1 MQGGMNN
8 ELWLSHASEI
18 EPQMRLQERI
28 WDELHWESPADT
40 TDVSVWVED
49 SVATLTGTVPSY
61 RARITIQEAT
71 ERVRGVHGV
80 LNQLSVVLPV
90 ADSRSDSSLAAA
102 VANALEWDIRVPH
115 VRVSVRVEG
124 GWVTLAGSVERQ
136 CQRSGAEDAVSHLTG
151 VHGIRNEIVVEPAQ
165 GAPDLERRVKDALDR
180 VELHG
185 SHVSVETHDRS
196 VTLRGRVHSL
206 AERQTV
212 ERAVWGTPGVAGV
225 EDLLTVR

>member
-18 EPQMRLQERI
+18 EPQMHLQDRI
-28 WDELHWESPADT
+28 WDELRWESPTDIAD
-40 TDVSVWVED
+40 VNVWVED
-49 SVATLTGTVPSY
+49 FVATLTGTVPSY
-61 RARITIQEAT
+61 DARIAMQQAT
-71 ERVRGVHGV
+71 ERVRGLHGV
-80 LNQLSVVLPV
+80 SNQLHVVLPV
-90 ADSRSDSSLAAA
+90 ANCRSDGTLAAA

-115 VRVSVRVEG
+115 VELSVRVED

-136 CQRSGAEDAVSHLTG
+136 FQRSAAEEEVCHLTG
-151 VHGIRNEIVVEPAQ
+151 VQGIHNEIVVEPAQ
-165 GAPDLERRVKDALDR
+165 PSPNFQRRVRDALDR
-180 VELHG
+180 VEFHG
-185 SHVSVETHDRS
+185 SHVSIETHDHS

-212 ERAVWGTPGVAGV
+212 ERAVWAAPGVAAV

>member
-18 EPQMRLQERI
+18 EPQVDLQDRI
-28 WDELHWESPADT
+28 WDELRGEFPGDIA
-40 TDVSVWVED
+40 DVSVWVVD
-49 SVATLTGTVPSY
+49 FVATLTGTVPSY
-61 RARITIQEAT
+61 QARITIQEAT
-71 ERVRGVHGV
+71 ERVRGVRGV
-80 LNQLSVVLPV
+80 LNQLNVALPV

-115 VRVSVRVEG
+115 VKVSVRVEG
-124 GWVTLAGSVERQ
+124 GWVTLGGSVERQ

-165 GAPDLERRVKDALDR
+165 WAPDLQRRVRDALDR
-180 VELHG
+180 VELPG
-185 SHVSVETHDRS
+185 SRVSAETHDRS

-206 AERQTV
+206 AERQVV
-212 ERAVWGTPGVAGV
+212 ERAVWGTPGVAAV
-225 EDLLTVR
+225 EDLLRVR